1 MKALYAAEVMNEAD
15 FVPENTKLHRTRTLD
30 TAFGDEPSQLITLK
44 KESFNNLR
52 ERRVIYLEGRNS
64 MLETI
69 FVKMR
74 SSRYKIDLE
83 QIYPRERTSILSWNK
98 GF

>member
-1 MKALYAAEVMNEAD
+1 
-15 FVPENTKLHRTRTLD
+15 
-30 TAFGDEPSQLITLK
+30 
-44 KESFNNLR
+44 
-52 ERRVIYLEGRNS
+52 